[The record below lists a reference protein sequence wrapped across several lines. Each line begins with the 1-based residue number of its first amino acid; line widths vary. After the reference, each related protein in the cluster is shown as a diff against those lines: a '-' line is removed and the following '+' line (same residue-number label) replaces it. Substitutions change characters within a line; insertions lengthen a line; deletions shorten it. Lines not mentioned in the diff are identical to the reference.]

1 MVYYTGKKWT
11 TQQLV
16 MDYDMHNS
24 EQHQNYKLQKVSPL
38 KVPLNYWPM
47 TATQLIW

>member
-1 MVYYTGKKWT
+1 
-11 TQQLV
+11 

-38 KVPLNYWPM
+38 KVPLNY
-47 TATQLIW
+47 